1 MERERRNH
9 VHLERDELNCLWETT
24 KKTLEDKNVEL
35 RNKDTKLEAMEKHHR
50 SEIRA
55 YKQKFKHVLHEQQR
69 NLTALKQDAALALR
83 RQRADLHCQIDRLH
97 EETRSLKLELKE
109 VQSSTQELVWQL
121 KLEQS
126 KEITKIR
133 QECELRLADARRNYG
148 KKVEYVRGDFELRFN
163 RDLHEIEE
171 RKNEHIR
178 SLIRKHDSDFA
189 EMKNYYN
196 TATHN
201 NLDVIKTLKEDIEEL
216 KTKESTNNQLI
227 CQISE
232 ENARLLEPL
241 SKALQEVSE
250 LRQVLIS
257 CNSKKQSEMKLQ
269 ARLSNT
275 EKALKQVWLEHDVLA
290 HRFQRVKQD
299 RDKLYETFEL
309 MVYNVQGRG
318 SLKSLMLERKLEVV
332 GTQLKNHEARVGEI
346 LAATDLDPASLS
358 EVTSKLDEVLWSKDQ
373 IIHALQ
379 RDLNRLSK
387 VHNDLTQRCKTKL
400 SDDGILVEEESCL
413 KALVTASKRGSNDF
427 C

>member
-1 MERERRNH
+1 MLKHVGVFDKAVSFKIPGEHGNAGESAILFQVQNEETMERERRNH
-9 VHLERDELNCLWETT
+9 VQLERDELNCLWEST

-55 YKQKFKHVLHEQQR
+55 YKQKFKHVLYEQQS

-83 RQRADLHCQIDRLH
+83 RQRADLHCQVDRLH

-133 QECELRLADARRNYG
+133 QECELRLAEARRNYG
-148 KKVEYVRGDFELRFN
+148 EKVEFVRGDFELRFN

-171 RKNEHIR
+171 RKNAHIR
-178 SLIRKHDSDFA
+178 SLIRKHDFDFA

-257 CNSKKQSEMKLQ
+257 CN
-269 ARLSNT
+269 
-275 EKALKQVWLEHDVLA
+275 
-290 HRFQRVKQD
+290 
-299 RDKLYETFEL
+299 
-309 MVYNVQGRG
+309 
-318 SLKSLMLERKLEVV
+318 
-332 GTQLKNHEARVGEI
+332 
-346 LAATDLDPASLS
+346 
-358 EVTSKLDEVLWSKDQ
+358 
-373 IIHALQ
+373 
-379 RDLNRLSK
+379 
-387 VHNDLTQRCKTKL
+387 
-400 SDDGILVEEESCL
+400 
-413 KALVTASKRGSNDF
+413 
-427 C
+427 